1 VTNAFGL
8 ENAPNIA
15 FSGSATVERIAAGVR
30 IEDGV
35 VNIGDDRLSMSG
47 TVGNRPLSS
56 ETAIDFD
63 ARVANLPGTLGDFA
77 IDAARLPATRFRLAG
92 ALSAE
97 ATTSAGA
104 RLILTDGTASYAGL
118 EATMAGNFALPGI
131 LEDSRLR
138 FRASG
143 DDLQAV
149 LPANDLFRALD
160 KPFNAEGTLTISSGN
175 VSIPDFRF
183 GIDQSRLTADLRAA
197 LDPAMTALRAKVDVV
212 SPNLYALSPYFAD
225 KSLPGTVAPFE
236 LHSDLSLEDGLLT
249 VDVLRATIGAGL
261 LDISG
266 TATGPPAF
274 DGTDL
279 RIDLQLAD
287 MRRLN
292 VLLGQE
298 LPELPAS
305 LTLHLIGNANV
316 ARLEEFAASIGDS
329 DFAGEFEIRSGEIPE
344 ISFLLSSERLDVTP
358 FLPPAETAS
367 PVPAAGSK
375 PVARS
380 ADRVI
385 PDTDIPFERLQGV
398 KATANLKVAEIVAGP
413 KRIRDFAIEAVLAD
427 GALGVNRFALRTGQ
441 DGELSGR
448 LHIDPLADGARVG
461 MRLRGTNLRFG
472 LPALTAE
479 ELAQVPRYDLSVA
492 FLTSGRNLRELASVL
507 NGYLKMTVG
516 PGRIR
521 ATAMR
526 IFTNDFLSQLLN
538 TVNPF
543 VKNDPYTNLKCS
555 AILLA
560 IENGQ
565 LVGDP
570 ALVAQSDRI
579 NIHSK
584 VKIDLRTEKLEADIN
599 TVPTKGL
606 GLSLSNL
613 VNPYVM
619 VGGTLAAPV
628 IGLDPESTL
637 IEGGAAVATGGLSIL
652 AKGLKDRFFSDRDP
666 CGTAVANADEKFA
679 ELERKYAKHPAI
691 DQ

>member
-1 VTNAFGL
+1 
-8 ENAPNIA
+8 
-15 FSGSATVERIAAGVR
+15 
-30 IEDGV
+30 
-35 VNIGDDRLSMSG
+35 
-47 TVGNRPLSS
+47 
-56 ETAIDFD
+56 
-63 ARVANLPGTLGDFA
+63 
-77 IDAARLPATRFRLAG
+77 
-92 ALSAE
+92 
-97 ATTSAGA
+97 
-104 RLILTDGTASYAGL
+104 
-118 EATMAGNFALPGI
+118 
-131 LEDSRLR
+131 
-138 FRASG
+138 
-143 DDLQAV
+143 
-149 LPANDLFRALD
+149 
-160 KPFNAEGTLTISSGN
+160 
-175 VSIPDFRF
+175 
-183 GIDQSRLTADLRAA
+183 
-197 LDPAMTALRAKVDVV
+197 
-212 SPNLYALSPYFAD
+212 
-225 KSLPGTVAPFE
+225 
-236 LHSDLSLEDGLLT
+236 
-249 VDVLRATIGAGL
+249 
-261 LDISG
+261 
-266 TATGPPAF
+266 
-274 DGTDL
+274 
-279 RIDLQLAD
+279 
-287 MRRLN
+287 
-292 VLLGQE
+292 
-298 LPELPAS
+298 
-305 LTLHLIGNANV
+305 
-316 ARLEEFAASIGDS
+316 
-329 DFAGEFEIRSGEIPE
+329 
-344 ISFLLSSERLDVTP
+344 
-358 FLPPAETAS
+358 
-367 PVPAAGSK
+367 
-375 PVARS
+375 
-380 ADRVI
+380 
-385 PDTDIPFERLQGV
+385 
-398 KATANLKVAEIVAGP
+398 
-413 KRIRDFAIEAVLAD
+413 
-427 GALGVNRFALRTGQ
+427 
-441 DGELSGR
+441 
-448 LHIDPLADGARVG
+448 
-461 MRLRGTNLRFG
+461 